1 MYSFT
6 AANRERV
13 NVDAEFA
20 LLWRLKNRIY
30 KKDSAWEA
38 NVISQRLFSFFL
50 MIRVVLFYFG
60 ISDQEKGK

>member
-20 LLWRLKNRIY
+20 LLCRLKNRIY
-30 KKDSAWEA
+30 KKDSAREA
-38 NVISQRLFSFFL
+38 NVISQCLFSFFL
-50 MIRVVLFYFG
+50 MTLVVLFYFG

>member
-20 LLWRLKNRIY
+20 VLWRLKNWIF
-30 KKDSAWEA
+30 KKDSAREA
-38 NVISQRLFSFFL
+38 NSISQGLFSFFL
-50 MIRVVLFYFG
+50 MTLVALFYFG
-60 ISDQEKGK
+60 ILNQEKGK